1 MTKELTMPQWE
12 VLEFLLTIGT
22 VPLAALHNQI
32 VKALVVKSYVSITA
46 DNKVSITELGR
57 EEFNKTVKRKR
68 Q

>member
-1 MTKELTMPQWE
+1 MTKELTMAQWE
-12 VLEFLLTIGT
+12 VLDFLLTIGN

-32 VKALVVKSYVSITA
+32 VKSLVAKSYASITT